1 LSTLSDLFAHL
12 LAHPDAARIV
22 DGLAPGRTVTVG
34 GLTPMASLFVAGG
47 LPVDGWLLVAPN
59 AETARRWQSDL
70 AAFGVDAVTFLPV
83 EVPPYQ
89 GVSPEEE
96 LLHARQRTLAA
107 LAAGEATRVIT
118 TPKAIAMR
126 LPTPDAWR
134 DAALTLKVG
143 DALAPAE
150 LTQALVKLG
159 YRPAAAVAD
168 KTEFSRRGGILDVY
182 PPQSDRPARLEFFGD
197 EIDSIRGFDPATQ
210 RSDEPLSELRLWPT
224 RELIL
229 PTEGWDAAAGRIKAA
244 AREKIN
250 MLNGGG
256 RREEAAKLQ
265 RLVDADLE
273 KLGSFQYFEGCELYA
288 PFFGRLG
295 TLLDYVPPTHPVI
308 WADRQALSSE
318 YDAWVKLL
326 MDAYSRRLNANDMP
340 KLPQLLHLT
349 WEELQAGLS
358 PFSQLDLTAN
368 AGAIALETHAPVSF
382 GNQFDRLADSVKAA
396 AKAGETLVIASVQPQ
411 RVFAILDE
419 RGAHATYGGRLPEP
433 GAPYGG
439 TWIVRESLSSG
450 FSWPDLGF
458 TLITDH
464 ELFGWQ
470 KRPGRREKRP
480 AHAGAQIAT
489 IGELVVGDHVVHS
502 KHGIG
507 QYQGM
512 RRLEVNGL
520 AREYL
525 LIAYRGDDKLY
536 VPVDQIGLL
545 HRYRGGAE
553 GAPRINKMGGA
564 DWANVKSRVKKAVQE
579 LAFDLLKLYAQR
591 AAQPGY
597 AHPAD
602 TVWQAEM
609 EEGFPYD
616 ETPDQLRAISEV
628 KRDMEAPRPMDRLIC
643 GDVGF
648 GKTEVALRG
657 VFKAVMSGKQVA
669 VLAPTTLLAHQH
681 YQVLRERFAPY
692 PVKLGLMSRFR
703 TAKEQKETLRAL
715 GTGGVDI
722 VVGTHRL
729 LQKDVAF
736 KDLGLVVIDEEHRFG
751 VAHKERMKQLKTSI
765 DVLTMSATPI
775 PRTLYLA
782 LSGARDMSLIT
793 TPPRDRQPVKTTV
806 SPYDPEIMR
815 TAILHELERGGQVFV
830 LHNRIDSIHRVAAEI
845 QELVPQAKVVVGH
858 GQMNENELEDVML
871 SFLDREYDVLVATT
885 IIESGL
891 DIPNANT
898 IVVDDADRLGLAQ
911 LYQIR
916 GRVGRSDVKAYCH
929 CFYRA
934 GKELTDEARDRLQAL
949 QQFTAL
955 GSGYQIA
962 LRDMEIRG
970 VGNILGPEQSGNMLA
985 VGYET
990 FMQLLEEAVQEAQ
1003 GTEVVAER
1011 EEALVDLNVAAYLP
1025 DDWFEAPAA
1034 KMEEYKRLAVVS
1046 SLTELELLGA
1056 DWRDRF
1062 GPPPPAVKNLLKV
1075 VALKLK
1081 ATEVGAS
1088 TVRSDAKHIRVA
1100 LVLPRSRWADLSLKT
1115 PGLSRWSWSEGEL
1128 TLGRDGQDMLAAVD
1142 KLLDALGAR
1151 ALAAA
1156 G

>member
-1 LSTLSDLFAHL
+1 MSLLSDLFGHL
-12 LAHPDAARIV
+12 LAHPDTARLT
-22 DGLAPGRTVTVG
+22 DGLAPGKTVTVG

-47 LPVDGWLLVAPN
+47 LPADGWLLVAPS
-59 AETARRWQSDL
+59 AEAARRWQSDL

-96 LLHARQRTLAA
+96 LLHARQRA
-107 LAAGEATRVIT
+107 LAAMASGEAKRVIT

-126 LPTPDAWR
+126 LPTPEAWR

-143 DALAPAE
+143 DNVAPAE
-150 LTQALVKLG
+150 ITQQLIKLG
-159 YRPAAAVAD
+159 YRPSPAVAD
-168 KTEFSRRGGILDVY
+168 KAEFSRRGGILDVF
-182 PPQSDRPARLEFFGD
+182 PPQSDRPARIEFFGD
-197 EIDSIRGFDPATQ
+197 EIDAIREFDPATQ
-210 RSDEPLSELRLWPT
+210 RSEDPLTELKLWPT

-229 PTEGWDAAAGRIKAA
+229 PAEGWEDAAARIKAA
-244 AREKIN
+244 TREKVN

-256 RREEAAKLQ
+256 RPEEGNKL
-265 RLVDADLE
+265 RRIVDAALE
-273 KLGSFQYFEGCELYA
+273 QLGSFQYFEGCELYA

-295 TLLDYVPPTHPVI
+295 TLLDYVPAHHPVI
-308 WADRQALSSE
+308 WADKQALSSE
-318 YDAWVKLL
+318 YASWVKLL
-326 MDAYSRRLNANDMP
+326 VDTYSKRLNANDLP

-349 WEELQAGLS
+349 WDELQSTLS
-358 PFSQLDLTAN
+358 AHAQLDLTPN
-368 AGAIALETHAPVSF
+368 DGPINIQTSAPLSF

-396 AKAGETLVIASVQPQ
+396 AKAGETLIIASVQPQ

-450 FSWPDLGF
+450 FSWPDLGI
-458 TLITDH
+458 TLLTDH

-470 KRPGRREKRP
+470 KRPGRKEKRP
-480 AHAGAQIAT
+480 ANAGAQIAA
-489 IGELVVGDHVVHS
+489 IGELVVGDYVVHA

-512 RRLEVNGL
+512 SRLEVNGL

-525 LIAYRGDDKLY
+525 LITYRGDDKLY

-545 HRYRGGAE
+545 HRYRGGAD

-591 AAQPGY
+591 AALPGY
-597 AHPAD
+597 AYPED

-609 EEGFPYD
+609 EEAFPYD

-628 KRDMEAPRPMDRLIC
+628 KRDMQAPRPMDRLIC

-657 VFKAVMSGKQVA
+657 IFKAVMSGKQVA

-703 TAKEQKETLRAL
+703 TAKEQRETLRAL
-715 GTGGVDI
+715 GTGAVDI
-722 VVGTHRL
+722 VVGTHRV

-736 KDLGLVVIDEEHRFG
+736 KDLGMVVIDEEHRFG
-751 VAHKERMKQLKTSI
+751 VAHKERMKQLKASI

-830 LHNRIDSIHRVAAEI
+830 LHNRVDSIYRVASEI
-845 QELVPQAKVVVGH
+845 QELVPQARVIVGH
-858 GQMNENELEDVML
+858 GQMNEHELEDVML
-871 SFLDREYDVLVATT
+871 GFLDREYDVLVATT

-898 IVVDDADRLGLAQ
+898 IIVDDADRLGLAQ

-934 GKELTDEARDRLQAL
+934 GKELTEEARDRLQAL

-1003 GTEVVAER
+1003 GEEVVTAR
-1011 EEALVDLNVAAYLP
+1011 EEALIDLNVAAYLP
-1025 DDWFEAPAA
+1025 DDWFESPAR
-1034 KMEEYKRLAVVS
+1034 KMEEYKRLAAVA
-1046 SLTELELLGA
+1046 SLKELELLGA

-1062 GPPPPAVKNLLKV
+1062 GPPPPPVKNLLRV
-1075 VALKLK
+1075 VSLKLK
-1081 ATEVGAS
+1081 ATEVGVS
-1088 TVRSDAKHIRVA
+1088 TVRSDAKLIRVA
-1100 LVLPRSRWADLSLKT
+1100 IALPRSRWADLSLKT
-1115 PGLSRWSWSEGEL
+1115 PGLSRWNWAEGEL
-1128 TLGRDGQDMLAAVD
+1128 TLGRDGQDLLVAVD
-1142 KLLDALGAR
+1142 KLLDALGAT
-1151 ALAAA
+1151 ALSEVA
-1156 G
+1156 

>member
-1 LSTLSDLFAHL
+1 MSSLSDLFNHL
-12 LAHPDAARIV
+12 LAHPDMARLT
-22 DGLAPGRTVTVG
+22 DGLVPGKTLSVG
-34 GLTPMASLFVAGG
+34 GLTPMAALFVAGG
-47 LPVDGWLLVAPN
+47 LPSDGWLLVAPN

-70 AAFGVDAVTFLPV
+70 AAFGVEAVTFLPV

-107 LAAGEATRVIT
+107 LSAGEAKRVIT

-126 LPTPDAWR
+126 LPTPEAWK
-134 DAALTLKVG
+134 DAAITLKVG
-143 DALAPAE
+143 DTFSPAE
-150 LTQALVKLG
+150 LTQQLVKLG
-159 YRPAAAVAD
+159 YRPSPAVED
-168 KTEFSRRGGILDVY
+168 KAEFSRRGGILDVY
-182 PPQSDRPARLEFFGD
+182 PPQSDMPARIEWFGD
-197 EIDSIRGFDPATQ
+197 EIEAIRVFDPGTQ
-210 RSDEPLSELRLWPT
+210 RSESKLAELRLWPT

-229 PTEGWDAAAGRIKAA
+229 PAEGWEEAAGRIKAA
-244 AREKIN
+244 TREKVN
-250 MLNGGG
+250 MLLGGG
-256 RREEAAKLQ
+256 RKEDAAKLS
-265 RLVDADLE
+265 RIVEAALE
-273 KLGSFQYFEGCELYA
+273 QLGSFQYFEGCELYA
-288 PFFGRLG
+288 PFFGKLG
-295 TLLDYVPPTHPVI
+295 TLLDYVPKSHPVI
-308 WADRQALSSE
+308 WAHRQALASE
-318 YDAWVKLL
+318 YESWVKLL
-326 MDAYSRRLNANDMP
+326 MDTYSKRLNANDMP

-349 WEELQAGLS
+349 WDELQTSLKAHA
-358 PFSQLDLTAN
+358 QLDLSPN
-368 AGAIALETHAPVSF
+368 DGSIVMDTHAPLSF
-382 GNQFDRLADSVKAA
+382 GNQFDRLADSVKDA
-396 AKAGETLVIASVQPQ
+396 AKNGETLVIASVQPQ
-411 RVFAILDE
+411 RVFAVLDE

-439 TWIVRESLSSG
+439 TWIVRESLSGG
-450 FSWPDLGF
+450 FSMPDLGI
-458 TLITDH
+458 TLLTDH

-470 KRPGRREKRP
+470 KRPGRKEKRP
-480 AHAGAQIAT
+480 THAGAQIAT
-489 IGELVVGDHVVHS
+489 IGELVTGDHVVHA

-525 LIAYRGDDKLY
+525 LISYRGDDKLY

-545 HRYRGGAE
+545 HRYRGGAD

-564 DWANVKSRVKKAVQE
+564 EWTNVKSRVKKAVQE

-597 AHPAD
+597 AHPSD
-602 TVWQAEM
+602 TVWQSEM

-657 VFKAVMSGKQVA
+657 IFKAVMSGKQVA
-669 VLAPTTLLAHQH
+669 LLAPTTLLAQQH

-692 PVKLGLMSRFR
+692 PVRIGLMSRFR

-715 GTGGVDI
+715 GTGTVDI

-729 LQKDVAF
+729 LQKDVDF

-751 VAHKERMKQLKTSI
+751 VAHKERLKQLKTSI

-806 SPYDPEIMR
+806 SPFDPEIMR
-815 TAILHELERGGQVFV
+815 TAVLHELERGGQVFV
-830 LHNRIDSIHRVAAEI
+830 LHNRVDSIHRVAAEI
-845 QELVPQAKVVVGH
+845 KELVPQAKVIVGH

-929 CFYRA
+929 CFYQA
-934 GKELTDEARDRLQAL
+934 GKQLSDEARDRLQAL

-1003 GTEVVAER
+1003 GEEVMATR
-1011 EEALVDLNVAAYLP
+1011 EEALIDLNVAAFLP
-1025 DDWFEAPAA
+1025 DDWFEAPER
-1034 KMEEYKRLAVVS
+1034 KMDEYKRLAVVA
-1046 SLTELELLGA
+1046 SLKELDMLGA

-1062 GPPPPAVKNLLKV
+1062 GPPPPTVKNLLRV
-1075 VALKLK
+1075 VSLKLK
-1081 ATEVGAS
+1081 ATEVGAT
-1088 TVRSDAKHIRVA
+1088 TVRSDTKLIRVA
-1100 LVLPRSRWADLSLKT
+1100 VSLPRSRWADLSLRV
-1115 PGLSRWSWSEGEL
+1115 PGLSRWSWAEGEL
-1128 TLGRDGQDMLAAVD
+1128 TLGRDGQDMLLAVD
-1142 KLLDALGAR
+1142 KLLDALGAK
-1151 ALAAA
+1151 ALAEAS
-1156 G
+1156 